1 MWCCCKYHIL
11 YHLFFCF
18 SLNPPM
24 FQSPLGA
31 VGARTGCAFPSVI
44 GSHLDWVLDAELM
57 RKLRGRRRRFPAAP
71 PWTLCCWGS
80 RAALAPLF
88 LLFLLVTPVHLFCCI
103 QSFPLTPRRS
113 IAPSSQ
119 HWKFNDYLPQPQMFF
134 NVTKFRISSLRMIF
148 ILWFHIY
155 ATNSSFTSLPFPL
168 SSYTHGFLS
177 DLLFSLSFLG
187 MPNKNILMMMLF
199 YCKLWTESLNS
210 TRKPRSKNL
219 AVPCIRNTFVQMW
232 ISICNYILCQLKV

>member
-1 MWCCCKYHIL
+1 MVSVAFQGLLLKYNSVLEGRASSYKGCDVVANTI
-11 YHLFFCF
+11 YSITFFFCF

-88 LLFLLVTPVHLFCCI
+88 LLFLLVTPVHPFCCI

-119 HWKFNDYLPQPQMFF
+119 H
-134 NVTKFRISSLRMIF
+134 
-148 ILWFHIY
+148 
-155 ATNSSFTSLPFPL
+155 
-168 SSYTHGFLS
+168 
-177 DLLFSLSFLG
+177 
-187 MPNKNILMMMLF
+187 
-199 YCKLWTESLNS
+199 
-210 TRKPRSKNL
+210 
-219 AVPCIRNTFVQMW
+219 
-232 ISICNYILCQLKV
+232 